1 MQWDSSGIASKEV
14 VLGSPALTSWISW
27 LWLTS
32 AAKADSESEPFIA
45 AVNRSHPITPK
56 AGVLGTR
63 RCATQNQGRHRL
75 SCALGIPMHRSFA
88 SLRMTTWRGWIAD
101 ARCSRHPTHRK
112 ERDEWGTRNFR
123 ATIFSCVNNF
133 SSRRAVPACSARLG
147 WARQNS
153 SLVESLLPR
162 SRMRN
167 PQRRPPVGRFGLWRR
182 IH

>member
-75 SCALGIPMHRSFA
+75 SCALGIPMHRSFRFAQDDNLEGVDRGREVLAA
-88 SLRMTTWRGWIAD
+88 SHSSQRTRLVG
-101 ARCSRHPTHRK
+101 HPEFPCYDFFVR
-112 ERDEWGTRNFR
+112 E
-123 ATIFSCVNNF
+123 
-133 SSRRAVPACSARLG
+133 
-147 WARQNS
+147 
-153 SLVESLLPR
+153 
-162 SRMRN
+162 
-167 PQRRPPVGRFGLWRR
+167 
-182 IH
+182 